1 MNLKEQLIEKMEA
14 EFEHFHS
21 WLLEQPPEEILDLA
35 YDYLTKQDILMNLE
49 DTDLSPSQIETML
62 RSPCPL
68 EDVLRDCFHIDQADY
83 NYTLKVLIDQ
93 RADMEMEKQRA
104 IPIYNGTAQE
114 AKERGELDKFKDS
127 AKADENCKTAIENAI
142 ARNYGGSRL
151 NTNAAIREVR
161 EQFGEK
167 RLARVTASLIANRPH
182 NERISPENMK
192 WAEKN
197 ATTKKVFTDRT
208 HSGLLDIF
216 ATRLR
221 ENERKRARETER

>member
-49 DTDLSPSQIETML
+49 DTDLSPAQIETML

-68 EDVLRDCFHIDQADY
+68 EDVLRDCFHIDQSDY

-104 IPIYNGTAQE
+104 IPIYNGTARE
-114 AKERGELDKFKDS
+114 AKERGELDKFKAS
-127 AKADENCKTAIENAI
+127 AEADENCKTSIENAI
-142 ARNYGGSRL
+142 ARNYDGSRL
-151 NTNAAIREVR
+151 NTKAAIAEVR

-167 RLARVTASLIANRPH
+167 RMARVTASLIANREH
-182 NERISPENMK
+182 DERISPENMK
-192 WAEKN
+192 WAERN
-197 ATTKKVFTDRT
+197 ATTKKVYTDRT

-221 ENERKRARETER
+221 ENERKRAREAER

>member
-49 DTDLSPSQIETML
+49 DTELSPAQIETML

-68 EDVLRDCFHIDQADY
+68 EDVLRDCFHIDQSDY

-104 IPIYNGTAQE
+104 IPIYNGTARE
-114 AKERGELDKFKDS
+114 ANERGELDKFKAS
-127 AKADENCKTAIENAI
+127 AEADENCKTAIENAI
-142 ARNYGGSRL
+142 ARNYDGSRL
-151 NTNAAIREVR
+151 NTKAAIAEVR

-167 RLARVTASLIANRPH
+167 RLTRVTASLIVNMPH
-182 NERISPENMK
+182 DARISPENMA

-197 ATTKKVFTDRT
+197 AATRKVCTNCT

-216 ATRLR
+216 AARLR
-221 ENERKRARETER
+221 EGERKRERGAER